1 MRATGESQE
10 QGKGVI
16 KHRKTEEYYKGEGQ
30 WTPDVQ
36 QAMEFQSLSRVVEEA
51 HRYGIKDCCEFIMR
65 LAKLPGFIV
74 LLPL

>member
-1 MRATGESQE
+1 VDSGRRTSEN
-10 QGKGVI
+10 
-16 KHRKTEEYYKGEGQ
+16 
-30 WTPDVQ
+30 
-36 QAMEFQSLSRVVEEA
+36 LSRVVEEA